1 MLLISNP
8 RHLGHPMSPGNWKR
22 LIILLSCVFGGA
34 EMNQQHNNPHQPM
47 TLTWQVLSQTGSV
60 VWEKKAVEPPWTW
73 WPSLEPDVCAL
84 VAGLESW
91 DIPELTASASQQAR
105 PPLYDRPWGTPGA
118 GFTAAGWGGT
128 LGCSYP
134 RARIRMAMSQFYV
147 CPRDGRS
154 LSEARRCGGLE
165 SLFCKRW
172 GCETAGT
179 AYWQPRSSWDL
190 ITVGRGYPTGRTCE
204 HTGWC
209 NPLKIE
215 FTEPGKQSRNWLQGR
230 TWGLRFYVTGHPGV
244 QLTIRLVITS
254 PPPVLLG
261 PDSVLA
267 EQGPPRKIPF
277 LPRVPVP
284 TLSPPASP
292 IPTVQ
297 ASPPAPSTPSPTTG
311 DRLFGLVQGAFL
323 ALNATN
329 PEATESC
336 WLCLALGPPYY
347 EGIATPG
354 QVTYAS
360 TDSQCRWGGKGK
372 LTLTEVSGLGLCI
385 GKVPPTH
392 QHLCSLTIPL
402 NVSHTHKYLLPSNH
416 GWWACSSGLTPC
428 LSTSVFNQSNDF
440 CIQIQLVPRI
450 YYHPDG
456 TLLQAYESPH
466 PRNKREPVSLTL
478 AVLLGLGVAA
488 GIGTG
493 STALIKG
500 PIDLQQGLTSLQIA
514 MDTDLRA
521 LQDSVSKLE
530 DSLTSLS
537 EVVLQNRRGLDL
549 LFLKEGG
556 LCAALKE
563 ECCFYVDHSGAVRDS
578 MRRLKER
585 LDKRQLEHQKNL
597 SWYEG
602 WFNRSPWLTTLLSAL
617 AGPLLL
623 LLLLLT
629 LGPCVINKLVQFI
642 NDRVSAVRILVL
654 RHRYQTL
661 DNEDNL

>member
-34 EMNQQHNNPHQPM
+34 EMNPHRPM

-60 VWEKKAVEPPWTW
+60 VWEKEAVEPPWTW

-84 VAGLESW
+84 AAGLETW
-91 DIPELTASASQQAR
+91 GIPHLTVPESQQSA
-105 PPLYDRPWGTPGA
+105 PPNGCGVLYSQVGRGLVRQSSY
-118 GFTAAGWGGT
+118 GT
-128 LGCSYP
+128 LGCRCP
-134 RARIRMAMSQFYV
+134 RDRNRLAQSQFYV

-154 LSEARRCGGLE
+154 LSEAWRCGGFE
-165 SLFCKRW
+165 SLYCKEW

-190 ITVGRGYPTGRTCE
+190 ITVGRGHPTGTCE
-204 HTGWC
+204 RTGWC

-215 FTEPGKQSRNWLQGR
+215 FTEPGKRFRNWLQGR
-230 TWGLRFYVTGHPGV
+230 TWGLRFYETGHPGV
-244 QLTIRLVITS
+244 QLTIRLLITS
-254 PPPVLLG
+254 PPPVVVG
-261 PDSVLA
+261 PDLVLV
-267 EQGPPRKIPF
+267 EQGLPGKMPS
-277 LPRVPVP
+277 LPRAPVTTP
-284 TLSPPASP
+284 RSLPSL
-292 IPTVQ
+292 PTVQ
-297 ASPPAPSTPSPTTG
+297 ASPPAPSVPSVTTG
-311 DRLFGLVQGAFL
+311 DRLLGLVQGAFL
-323 ALNATN
+323 VLNATN
-329 PEATESC
+329 SEVTESC
-336 WLCLALGPPYY
+336 WLCLAFGPPYY

-354 QVTYAS
+354 QVTYTS

-385 GKVPPTH
+385 GTVPPTH
-392 QHLCSLTIPL
+392 RHLCSSTVPL
-402 NVSHTHKYLLPSNH
+402 NASHSHKYLLPSNH
-416 GWWACSSGLTPC
+416 SWWACNSGLTPC

-521 LQDSVSKLE
+521 LQDSISKLE

-537 EVVLQNRRGLDL
+537 EVALQNRRGLDL

-563 ECCFYVDHSGAVRDS
+563 ECCFYVDHSGPVRDS
-578 MRRLKER
+578 MRKLKER
-585 LDKRQLEHQKNL
+585 LDKRQLEYQKNL

-602 WFNRSPWLTTLLSAL
+602 WFNRSPWLTTLMSAL

-623 LLLLLT
+623 LLLILT
-629 LGPCVINKLVQFI
+629 LGPCVINKLVQFV
-642 NDRVSAVRILVL
+642 NDRVSAVRILFL
-654 RHRYQTL
+654 RHKYQTL
-661 DNEDNL
+661 NNADNL